1 MDYVKF
7 AETIRPLYLL
17 NDWKIA
23 KEPGSSELDYPSVE
37 RLAGIAE
44 WAHTTCQQS
53 ESDDTYATAARIRV
67 EKSSDSLGQGHS
79 YRFLLDVATE
89 Y

>member
-44 WAHTTCQQS
+44 
-53 ESDDTYATAARIRV
+53 
-67 EKSSDSLGQGHS
+67 
-79 YRFLLDVATE
+79 
-89 Y
+89 